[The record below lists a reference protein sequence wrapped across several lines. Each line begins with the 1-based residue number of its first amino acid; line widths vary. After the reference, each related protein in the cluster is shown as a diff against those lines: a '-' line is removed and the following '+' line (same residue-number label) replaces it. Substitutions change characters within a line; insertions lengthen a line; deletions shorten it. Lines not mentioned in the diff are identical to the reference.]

1 MTNQAS
7 TYIEFKLKRKDDS
20 DVNQGSSKIQAF
32 YNQLKD
38 FILRRKLSLII
49 AGICGLYIDLC

>member
-1 MTNQAS
+1 VTDQAS

-38 FILRRKLSLII
+38 FILRRKLPLII
-49 AGICGLYIDLC
+49 AGICGLYIDLS

>member
-1 MTNQAS
+1 MTDQAS